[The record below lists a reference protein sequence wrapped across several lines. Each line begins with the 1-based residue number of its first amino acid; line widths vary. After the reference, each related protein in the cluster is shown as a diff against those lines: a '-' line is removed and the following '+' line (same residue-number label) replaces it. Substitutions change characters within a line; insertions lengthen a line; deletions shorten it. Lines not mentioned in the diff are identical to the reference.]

1 MEFKEMSIDAQKAFS
16 GLCLSLMAGTNSNRL
31 LEMSALFADCLIEC
45 MASDKGI
52 TDYRDYSDLAVT
64 ISHSIE
70 NSIRDYVEYHIDKE
84 YGPDE
89 EKQTE
94 IDSVEYMNRK
104 INLSSLYGMTVKD
117 AENAD

>member
-16 GLCLSLMAGTNSNRL
+16 ALCLCLMSEANSNRL

-52 TDYRDYSDLAVT
+52 TDYREYSDLAVT
-64 ISHSIE
+64 ISHTIE
-70 NSIRDYVEYHIDKE
+70 NGLRDYVEYHIDRE

-89 EKQTE
+89 EEKE
-94 IDSVEYMNRK
+94 IVSDLVYMQRK
-104 INLSSLYGMTVKD
+104 TNLSSAYGMMTD